1 MDWFVTNWFSILI
14 FIAFIA
20 MHFVMHPGH
29 GGHGGS
35 GHQRSKTKTD
45 LENEESKGQDAD
57 QSSSGHRH

>member
-20 MHFVMHPGH
+20 MHFVMHAGH
-29 GGHGGS
+29 GGHGGA
-35 GHQRSKTKTD
+35 GHQRSKAD
-45 LENEESKGQDAD
+45 LEHEESKGQDAD